1 MEPVKV
7 RAHFNDS
14 AFLHRCLDANLIP
27 CASTMCFLAGSAT
40 NLTMIQKHP
49 SQGEFYRGVLRSR
62 PCALCILPMCMQ
74 SPFIIGFYFT
84 VRPCPHRHARPRGY
98 LKPGL
103 FVRLLAGTL
112 LIHPRSIYTI

>member
-40 NLTMIQKHP
+40 NLTIQKHP
-49 SQGEFYRGVLRSR
+49 SLG
-62 PCALCILPMCMQ
+62 
-74 SPFIIGFYFT
+74 
-84 VRPCPHRHARPRGY
+84 
-98 LKPGL
+98 
-103 FVRLLAGTL
+103 
-112 LIHPRSIYTI
+112 